1 MASVSAKPWLKN
13 YDLGGQGLIVLPESI
28 KPYPKEPLFSILDK
42 SAVNYP
48 DNPAVHFKDLVITYS
63 KLKEYADRIAHAL
76 ADLGVKHGERVSTYL
91 INSPQFVI
99 SDFGILKAGAIHV
112 PCSTLHKGDELLRE
126 IQGSGAET
134 LICMDSTL
142 DIVNQIK
149 DQTQLKR
156 IIVTSLDDML
166 DSKNEPARIPGTIA
180 FLDLLRKYS
189 PEPPKVDIDPVE
201 DVAELIFT
209 GGTTGDPKGVM
220 LTHASKLANLA
231 HMAWPLGPVADVVRG
246 ALSWL
251 IAVPLFHQMGMTI
264 THFCISMGFE
274 AYIVPDPRDINA
286 IAKILKENQP
296 NACSCVPTQYAKLL
310 EMNLGKLTTSFTSST
325 SPLRNELTSK
335 FKEQTGAEIG
345 DSYGATECG
354 GGTHANLAASDLVE
368 KKKPGS
374 IGVPFPDT
382 EVKIIDP
389 ATGKEIDTGEEGE
402 LWVRGPQIMKGY
414 WPTPGSG
421 LIDGWLPM
429 GDIVKMDEDGYF
441 YITDRIKDMAN
452 VSGMKVYTILV
463 DKVLYEHPGVDM
475 AAAIAVPDPERPG
488 SDRVKA
494 FIKLKDD
501 FKGKVTEEEII
512 SLCREKLSAYS
523 VPKFVEFRDDL
534 PINPLGKIM
543 KRKLRDEEIA
553 KANQPK

>member
-1 MASVSAKPWLKN
+1 MASVSAKPWLKH
-13 YDLGGQGLIVLPESI
+13 YDVGGQGLIILPESI
-28 KPYPKEPLFSILDK
+28 KPYPREPLFSILDK
-42 SAVNYP
+42 SAAAYP
-48 DNPAVHFKDLVITYS
+48 DNHAIHFKDKTFTY
-63 KLKEYADRIAHAL
+63 KQLKEMADKIAHAL
-76 ADLGVKHGERVSTYL
+76 ADLGVKRGDCVSTYL

-99 SDFGILKAGAIHV
+99 SDFGILKTGATHV

-126 IQGSGAET
+126 VQGSGAET

-142 DIVNQIK
+142 DVVNQIK

-156 IIVTSLDDML
+156 IIVTSLDDL
-166 DSKNEPARIPGTIA
+166 VNDNQEPVKIPGTIH
-180 FLDLLRKYS
+180 FLDLLTKYS
-189 PEPPKVDIDPVE
+189 PEPPQVNIDPVE

-231 HMAWPLGPVADVVRG
+231 HMTWALGPVADMVRG

-251 IAVPLFHQMGMTI
+251 VAVPLFHQMGMTI
-264 THFCISMGFE
+264 THLCISMGFE
-274 AYIVPDPRDINA
+274 TYIVADPRDINT

-310 EMNLGKLTTSFTSST
+310 EMDLGKLTTSFTSST
-325 SPLRNELTSK
+325 SPLRSELTSK
-335 FKEQTGAEIG
+335 FKEATGAEIG

-354 GGTHANLAASDLVE
+354 GGTHANIASSDLVTE
-368 KKKPGS
+368 KKPGS

-382 EVKIIDP
+382 EVKIVDP
-389 ATGKEIDTGEEGE
+389 STGKEIDSGEEGE

-494 FIKLKDD
+494 YIKLKEEYKD
-501 FKGKVTEEEII
+501 KVTEKEII
-512 SLCREKLSAYS
+512 DLCKEKLSAYS
-523 VPKFVEFRDDL
+523 VPKYVEFRDDL

-553 KANQPK
+553 KSK

>member
-1 MASVSAKPWLKN
+1 MASVSDKPWLKQ
-13 YDLGGQGLIVLPESI
+13 YDLGGKGLMVLPQSI
-28 KPYPKEPLFSILDK
+28 KPYPKAPLFSILDK
-42 SAVNYP
+42 SARDYP
-48 DNPAVHFKDLVITYS
+48 DKPAIHFKDKVFTYT
-63 KLKEYADRIAHAL
+63 KLKELSDRFAHAL
-76 ADLGVKHGERVSTYL
+76 ADLGVKRGDRVSTYL

-99 SDFGILKAGAIHV
+99 SDFGILKTGATHV

-126 IQGSGAET
+126 VQGSGAET
-134 LICMDSTL
+134 LICMDSSL

-156 IIVTSLDDML
+156 IIITSLDDML
-166 DSKNEPARIPGTIA
+166 NEGKEPVRIPGTIH
-180 FLDLLRKYS
+180 FLDLLAKYS
-189 PEPPKVDIDPVE
+189 PEPPQVDIDPVE
-201 DVAELIFT
+201 DLAELIFT

-231 HMAWPLGPVADVVRG
+231 HMAWPLTPVADMVMG

-274 AYIVPDPRDINA
+274 AYIVADPRDINT
-286 IAKILKENQP
+286 IARILKENQP

-335 FKEQTGAEIG
+335 FKEEIGSEIG

-354 GGTHANLAASDLVE
+354 GGTHANLASSDMVE
-368 KKKPGS
+368 VKKPGS

-382 EVKIIDP
+382 EIKIIDP
-389 ATGKEIDTGEEGE
+389 ATGKEIDSGEEGE

-429 GDIVKMDEDGYF
+429 GDIVKMDED
-441 YITDRIKDMAN
+441 
-452 VSGMKVYTILV
+452 V
-463 DKVLYEHPGVDM
+463 
-475 AAAIAVPDPERPG
+475 
-488 SDRVKA
+488 
-494 FIKLKDD
+494 
-501 FKGKVTEEEII
+501 
-512 SLCREKLSAYS
+512 
-523 VPKFVEFRDDL
+523 
-534 PINPLGKIM
+534 
-543 KRKLRDEEIA
+543 
-553 KANQPK
+553 

>member
-1 MASVSAKPWLKN
+1 MASVAAKPWRKN
-13 YDLGGQGLIVLPESI
+13 YDVGGQGLIVLPESI
-28 KPYPKEPLFSILDK
+28 KPYPKEPLFSILEK
-42 SAVNYP
+42 SASAYP
-48 DNPAVHFKDLVITYS
+48 DNPAVHFKDRVITYA
-63 KLKEYADRIAHAL
+63 KLKELSDRFAHAL
-76 ADLGVKHGERVSTYL
+76 ADLGVKHGDRVSTYL

-99 SDFGILKAGAIHV
+99 SDFGILKTGATHV
-112 PCSTLHKGDELLRE
+112 PCSTLHKGNELLRE
-126 IQGSGAET
+126 VQGSGAET

-156 IIVTSLDDML
+156 IIITSLDDML
-166 DSKNEPARIPGTIA
+166 TDNHEPVRIPGTIH
-180 FLDLLRKYS
+180 FLDLLAKYS
-189 PEPPKVDIDPVE
+189 AEPPQVDIDPVE

-231 HMAWPLGPVADVVRG
+231 HMTWALGPIADMVRG

-251 IAVPLFHQMGMTI
+251 VAVPLFHQMGMTI
-264 THFCISMGFE
+264 THLCISMGFE
-274 AYIVPDPRDINA
+274 VYIVADPRDINT

-310 EMNLGKLTTSFTSST
+310 EMNLGKLTTAFTSST
-325 SPLRNELTSK
+325 SPLRSELTSK

-354 GGTHANLAASDLVE
+354 GGTHANLAASDLVTE
-368 KKKPGS
+368 KKPGS

-382 EVKIIDP
+382 EVKIVDP
-389 ATGKEIDTGEEGE
+389 TTGKEIDSGEEGE

-429 GDIVKMDEDGYF
+429 GDIVKMDDDGYF

-463 DKVLYEHPGVDM
+463 DKVLYEHPAVDM
-475 AAAIAVPDPERPG
+475 AAAIAIPDPERPG

-494 FIKLKDD
+494 FIKLKDG
-501 FKGKVTEEEII
+501 FKGKVTEKDII
-512 SLCREKLSAYS
+512 ELCKEKLSAYS
-523 VPKFVEFRDDL
+523 VPKYVEFRDDL
-534 PINPLGKIM
+534 PINPLGKIL
-543 KRKLRDEEIA
+543 KRQLRDEEIA
-553 KANQPK
+553 KTNLPK